1 MMELWLGN
9 ALIMPYPIE
18 NKDIPN
24 KPARGALKCE
34 TTLLEPPKQNF
45 QIFINLVGKTEH
57 ALKPF

>member
-1 MMELWLGN
+1 MGN